1 MIQIRPSEI
10 FCPLIR
16 EILDEMTEARKKNS
30 VEVKEE
36 RERKLVLILDLSRKV
51 KRNLLQYPRKCGL

>member
-1 MIQIRPSEI
+1 VIRIRPSE
-10 FCPLIR
+10 FYASLIR

-51 KRNLLQYPRKCGL
+51 KRKLLRNS

>member
-1 MIQIRPSEI
+1 
-10 FCPLIR
+10 LIR

-51 KRNLLQYPRKCGL
+51 KRKLLRNFRKI

>member
-1 MIQIRPSEI
+1 MWSGSAWISCI
-10 FCPLIR
+10 LIR

-51 KRNLLQYPRKCGL
+51 NRKL

>member
-1 MIQIRPSEI
+1 
-10 FCPLIR
+10 
-16 EILDEMTEARKKNS
+16 MTEARKKNS

-51 KRNLLQYPRKCGL
+51 KRKL

>member
-1 MIQIRPSEI
+1 
-10 FCPLIR
+10 LIR

-51 KRNLLQYPRKCGL
+51 KREILRNS